1 MTISGIE
8 TIICIRG
15 LNGANWGYNMRRIKT
30 SELKPGMILSSDV
43 YNYQDQLILPAGMA
57 LTEKAIS
64 KLSFYSIF
72 FVRVED
78 PQAEDTPKESYS
90 ERVRHSDEFKVY
102 KESFEHN
109 VELMEV
115 LISDLVHEEPTE
127 EAVNAVVNNA
137 IQMLEDKQADSNV
150 FDMLHNMREYDDMT
164 YAHSLNVALICNVLA
179 KWLGMSEK
187 DQKLAFT
194 CGILHDIGKLMVPE
208 DIIHK
213 QGKLTKEEYDKIKMH
228 PIEGYNYIRDLDIDE
243 HIKKTIL
250 MHHERYDGTGYPLG
264 TKGDDIDKFA
274 RICAIADVYEA
285 TTSARKY
292 RGASSPF
299 QVVETFE
306 KEGYQKYDTHMI
318 MTFLEKIVDN
328 YMLNRVRLSN
338 GMEGEIVYINKTCLS
353 RPVVKCGEEFV
364 DLSKRR
370 DIEIKELI

>member
-1 MTISGIE
+1 MK
-8 TIICIRG
+8 RV
-15 LNGANWGYNMRRIKT
+15 KT
-30 SELKPGMILSSDV
+30 SDLKAGMILASDV
-43 YNYQDQLILPAGMA
+43 YNYQDQLILPAGIT
-57 LTEKAIS
+57 LTEKAIK

-78 PQAEDTPKESYS
+78 PEMPDIPVQKTEESYS
-90 ERVRHSDEFKVY
+90 QRVRHSDEFKRY
-102 KESFEHN
+102 KEAFEHN
-109 VELMEV
+109 VGLMKV
-115 LISDLVHEEPTE
+115 LMTEFLEEEPTE

-150 FDMLHNMREYDDMT
+150 FDMLHNMREYDDIT

-179 KWLGMSEK
+179 KWLGMTEK
-187 DQKLAFT
+187 EQKLAFT

-208 DIIHK
+208 EVVQK
-213 QGKLTKEEYDKIKMH
+213 QGKLTKEEYDQMKMH
-228 PIEGYNYIRDLDIDE
+228 PIEGYNHIRNLDIEE

-250 MHHERYDGTGYPLG
+250 MHHERYDGSGYPIG
-264 TKGDDIDKFA
+264 IKGDEIDKYA

-299 QVVETFE
+299 QVVEIFE
-306 KEGYQKYDTHMI
+306 KEGLQKYDTHMI

-338 GMEGEIVYINKTCLS
+338 GEVGEIIYINKNNLS
-353 RPVVKCGEEFV
+353 RPIIKCRDEFI
-364 DLSKRR
+364 DLSKRK
-370 DIEIKELI
+370 DVEIQELI

>member
-1 MTISGIE
+1 
-8 TIICIRG
+8 
-15 LNGANWGYNMRRIKT
+15 MRRVKT
-30 SELKPGMILSSDV
+30 SELQPGMILASDV
-43 YNYQDQLILPAGMA
+43 YNYQDQLILPAGTE
-57 LTEKAIS
+57 LTDKAIS

-78 PQAEDTPKESYS
+78 PEQQQSAVQKPKESYS
-90 ERVRHSDEFKVY
+90 ERVRHSEAFKVY
-102 KESFEHN
+102 KESFEQN
-109 VELMEV
+109 VELMEE
-115 LISDLVHEEPTE
+115 LISDLVHEEPTQ

-137 IQMLEDKQADSNV
+137 IQMLEDKQTDSDV
-150 FDMLHNMREYDDMT
+150 FDMLHNMREYDDLT

-208 DIIHK
+208 EIIHK
-213 QGKLTKEEYDKIKMH
+213 QGKLTKEEYDQIKMH
-228 PIEGYNYIRDLDIDE
+228 PIEGFNYIKKLDIDD

-285 TTSARKY
+285 TTAARKY
-292 RGASSPF
+292 RGAISPF
-299 QVVETFE
+299 HVVETFE
-306 KEGYQKYDTHMI
+306 KEGLQKYDTHMI

-338 GMEGEIVYINKTCLS
+338 GMEGEIVYINKNNLS

-364 DLSKRR
+364 DLSKQR

>member
-1 MTISGIE
+1 MK
-8 TIICIRG
+8 RV
-15 LNGANWGYNMRRIKT
+15 KT
-30 SELKPGMILSSDV
+30 SDLKAGMILASDV
-43 YNYQDQLILPAGMA
+43 YNYQDQLILPAGIA
-57 LTEKAIS
+57 LTEKAIK

-78 PQAEDTPKESYS
+78 PEMPDIPVQKTEESYS
-90 ERVRHSDEFKVY
+90 QRVRHSDEFKRY
-102 KESFEHN
+102 KEAFEHN
-109 VELMEV
+109 VGLMKV
-115 LISDLVHEEPTE
+115 LMTEFLEEEPTE

-150 FDMLHNMREYDDMT
+150 FDMLHNMREYDDIT

-179 KWLGMSEK
+179 KWLGMTEK
-187 DQKLAFT
+187 EQKLAFT

-208 DIIHK
+208 EVVQK
-213 QGKLTKEEYDKIKMH
+213 QGKLTKEEYDQMKMH
-228 PIEGYNYIRDLDIDE
+228 PIEGYNHIRNLDIEE

-250 MHHERYDGTGYPLG
+250 MHHERYDGSGYPIG
-264 TKGDDIDKFA
+264 IKGDEIDKYA

-299 QVVETFE
+299 QVVEIFE
-306 KEGYQKYDTHMI
+306 KEGLQKYDTHMI

-338 GMEGEIVYINKTCLS
+338 GEVGEIIYINKNNLS
-353 RPVVKCGEEFV
+353 RPIIKCRDEFI
-364 DLSKRR
+364 DLSKRK
-370 DIEIKELI
+370 DVEIQELI